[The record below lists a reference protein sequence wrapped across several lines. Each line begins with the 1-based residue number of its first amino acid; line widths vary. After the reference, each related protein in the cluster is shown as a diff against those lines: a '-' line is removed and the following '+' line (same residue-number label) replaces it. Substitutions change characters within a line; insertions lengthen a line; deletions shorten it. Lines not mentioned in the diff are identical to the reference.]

1 MWLTGVVAENVSR
14 VLQGVNLCEGDLLC
28 GWVFVVYDLVPVICG
43 VVWDDKVC
51 VLYVL
56 EVMGL
61 SLFFVCGVVL
71 SVV

>member
-1 MWLTGVVAENVSR
+1 MAVEACRSLH
-14 VLQGVNLCEGDLLC
+14 GVNLCEGDVVS
-28 GWVFVVYDLVPVICG
+28 GGVFVAYDLVPVIGG

-61 SLFFVCGVVL
+61 FLLLSEVL
-71 SVV
+71 C